1 MKKVVNYKML
11 SPHAV
16 GKKGEIM
23 RDEGTKEVFLEDE
36 GESIIDLEMGM
47 TMERSLGFGPCC

>member
-1 MKKVVNYKML
+1 ML

-16 GKKGEIM
+16 GKKGEIIE
-23 RDEGTKEVFLEDE
+23 RWRTKEVFLEDE

-47 TMERSLGFGPCC
+47 TMERSSGFGPCC